1 MASKTMIKLHENA
14 KILLKYDNHSETLT
28 HISNESKILI
38 FFYSPSIYVNVSLP
52 AEKVESEI
60 SSKLSRRIS
69 KRHLLGH
76 VGKPDTYWR
85 QANLS

>member
-1 MASKTMIKLHENA
+1 MTSKTMIRLHENV
-14 KILLKYDNHSETLT
+14 KILLKYDNHLETLT
-28 HISNESKILI
+28 HVSNESKILI
-38 FFYSPSIYVNVSLP
+38 SFCSTPTYVNVSTP

-76 VGKPDTYWR
+76 VGKPNT
-85 QANLS
+85 

>member
-1 MASKTMIKLHENA
+1 MIKLRVNA
-14 KILLKYDNHSETLT
+14 NILLKYDNHSKTQT
-28 HISNESKILI
+28 RVSNEPKILI
-38 FFYSPSIYVNVSLP
+38 SFYSHLIYVNVSKP

-76 VGKPDTYWR
+76 VGKPNT
-85 QANLS
+85 

>member
-1 MASKTMIKLHENA
+1 MIKLRVNA
-14 KILLKYDNHSETLT
+14 NILLKYDNHSKTQT
-28 HISNESKILI
+28 RVSNEPKILI
-38 FFYSPSIYVNVSLP
+38 SFYSPLIYVNISKP

-76 VGKPDTYWR
+76 VGKPNT
-85 QANLS
+85 